1 MVLTYSLE
9 RTVLINA
16 KRDTVFRFFTDNA
29 RWATWWGAG
38 STIDPTPGGDVRIR
52 YPDGTEV
59 AGSVIEISRP
69 DRIVF
74 TYGFVSGQPIAAGSS
89 RVTIELD
96 SQNDGTRLRLTHLFP
111 DEAVRDH
118 HVQGWRYQL
127 SLFGNIVANEA
138 YAGAADT
145 VDAWFGAWAVAD
157 DRARLEAL
165 SAIATADIQF
175 RDRFSMIAGIAD
187 LVPHIGAALRFMPGI
202 TLKRT
207 GDVRH
212 CQGTVLAEW
221 IATSQNGEP
230 RGSGTNV
237 FMFAP
242 DARIASVVGFWR

>member
-1 MVLTYSLE
+1 MVLTHSLE
-9 RTVLINA
+9 RTVLISA
-16 KRDTVFRFFTDNA
+16 ERDTVFRFFTDNA
-29 RWATWWGAG
+29 RWAAWWGAG

-59 AGSVIEISRP
+59 AGSVVEISRP

-89 RVTIELD
+89 RVTIELH
-96 SQNDGTRLRLTHLFP
+96 SHNDGTRLRLTHLFP

-138 YAGAADT
+138 YAGAADI
-145 VDAWFGAWAVAD
+145 VDGWFGAWAVAD

-165 SAIATADIQF
+165 SAIATPDIQF

-207 GDVRH
+207 GEVRH

-221 IATSQNGEP
+221 VATGQNGEA

-237 FMFAP
+237 FVFAP